1 MLTIYERKNLI
12 LTHEILG
19 TPDPGPI
26 YSHLGAASTLL
37 ELRSILERQTGFVG
51 AAVRLEKVI
60 YTGKEGKTDAGCP
73 LAKWVS
79 SLRESSLLLL
89 LVLLVE

>member
-1 MLTIYERKNLI
+1 MVT
-12 LTHEILG
+12 G

-26 YSHLGAASTLL
+26 YSHLGAASTLA
-37 ELRSILERQTGFVG
+37 ELRSKLEQHTGQVG
-51 AAVRLEKVI
+51 KAIRIEKVT

-79 SLRESSLLLL
+79 INLSFS
-89 LVLLVE
+89 